1 VSYIRLVRILILAA
15 VAVAALAQ
23 TAVPPAPDVPKL
35 WYRKPAALWNEALPV
50 GNGRL
55 AAMVFGDPLKER
67 IQLNEDTVWAGE
79 RRDRMNPA
87 AGKSLAEIRR
97 CSARPFV

>member
-1 VSYIRLVRILILAA
+1 MGAFAQTPAA
-15 VAVAALAQ
+15 VDA
-23 TAVPPAPDVPKL
+23 PKL
-35 WYRKPAALWNEALPV
+35 WYRQPAKTWNEALPV

-79 RRDRMNPA
+79 RRDRLFVLR
-87 AGKSLAEIRR
+87 AGENFQ
-97 CSARPFV
+97 FVADRLRSISK